1 MFAGTLKTFKVNER
15 MAHTVLENTCKDEMR
30 QVSMSVLEEFAT
42 AIKTG
47 DLPFFTD
54 ILDIPLTNAFDAGG
68 ISTAQRY
75 VKNWIA
81 TANEEL
87 VIPIAH
93 LKLVYDILTDSKNKM
108 SVRDFTK
115 AMSRLNIKPS
125 RKRIGTDRTTS
136 APRGVVITWIITED
150 IKDNLIKDYFDSN
163 DQSLLN
169 TA

>member
-1 MFAGTLKTFKVNER
+1 M
-15 MAHTVLENTCKDEMR
+15 
-30 QVSMSVLEEFAT
+30 
-42 AIKTG
+42 
-47 DLPFFTD
+47 
-54 ILDIPLTNAFDAGG
+54 
-68 ISTAQRY
+68 
-75 VKNWIA
+75 
-81 TANEEL
+81 
-87 VIPIAH
+87 